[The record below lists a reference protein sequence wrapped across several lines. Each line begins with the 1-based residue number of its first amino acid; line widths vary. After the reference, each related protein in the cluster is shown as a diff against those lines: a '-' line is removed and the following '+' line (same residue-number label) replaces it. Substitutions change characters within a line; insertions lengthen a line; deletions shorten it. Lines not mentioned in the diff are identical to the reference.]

1 MGVRT
6 DLALEEQ
13 ELRQAE
19 GTSLPGVRCR
29 ERQEQGVR
37 ITEVEITDE
46 AGSEALHKP
55 KGRYVTLEADAEQI
69 RCSPSLCAGVLAN
82 ILAELLPPEGPFL
95 VVGLGNRAVTP
106 DALGPLAL
114 AQVLATRHLRSAL
127 PELFGS
133 FREVS
138 TIPTGVLGDTG
149 LESAEIVESLV
160 QKTRPRCVL
169 AIDALASSRPE
180 RLCRSIQVTDAGIAP
195 GSGVH
200 NNRHPLCRDGL
211 GVPVLGIGV
220 PTVCDLRSL
229 MDTKAEMIVTPGK
242 IDAQVSDLAR
252 ILGAAV
258 NQALHPE
265 IAPEDLAEFVGSM

>member
-19 GTSLPGVRCR
+19 GTALSGVRCR
-29 ERQEQGVR
+29 ERQEQGIR
-37 ITEVEITDE
+37 ITEVEILDA
-46 AGSEALHKP
+46 AGAEALHKP
-55 KGRYVTLEADAEQI
+55 RGRYVTLEPDAEQI
-69 RCSPSLCAGVLAN
+69 RCSPALCADVLAAT
-82 ILAELLPPEGPFL
+82 LAALLPPEGPFL

-106 DALGPLAL
+106 DAIGPLAL
-114 AQVLATRHLRSAL
+114 RQVLATRHLRSAL
-127 PELFGS
+127 PELFGG

-160 QKTRPRCVL
+160 RKTKPCCVL
-169 AIDALASSRPE
+169 AIDALASARPE
-180 RLCRSIQVTDAGIAP
+180 RLCSSIQVTDAGIAP

-200 NNRHPLCRDGL
+200 NDRRALCRDSL

-229 MDTKAEMIVTPGK
+229 IDTEAEMIVTPGK

-258 NQALHPE
+258 NQALHPK
-265 IAPEDLAEFVGSM
+265 IPPEDLAEFVGSV